1 MYMKLREWINK
12 EKLYKDV
19 LNSNPNSIRYI
30 QEFDIIDI
38 YMLSGNKNGIE
49 ILRKNK
55 LMNQLKSFESINN
68 FHVDIPFNNL
78 QNPDV
83 KEGFVPF
90 RNQCFN
96 KNDLVGFINYI

>member
-1 MYMKLREWINK
+1 MKLREWINK

-55 LMNQLKSFESINN
+55 DKIDWYLLSY
-68 FHVDIPFNNL
+68 
-78 QNPDV
+78 NPNGIELLHLCTF
-83 KEGFVPF
+83 KMPIF
-90 RNQCFN
+90 
-96 KNDLVGFINYI
+96 YILYSLYFLTLFFLI